1 MDLRRLRA
9 GEWMAAVAGVI
20 LLAALFQPWYGTPDA
35 TGWEAFSVIDL
46 LLAVVGIF
54 AIALLIVTAT
64 QETPTVAIAL
74 DAALALAALPA
85 LVLVLIRVG
94 WLPDGADSREWGLW
108 QGLIGV
114 VGINVAAWIAMR
126 DQRLSRPGRPTDLSG
141 KPIAESRDVEL
152 LPAPDPRGT
161 TSS

>member
-35 TGWEAFSVIDL
+35 TAWEAFSVIDL
-46 LLAVVGIF
+46 VLAAFAMF
-54 AIALLIVTAT
+54 AIALLVVTAA
-64 QETPTVAIAL
+64 QKVPTVPIAL
-74 DAALALAALPA
+74 DAALALAGMLA
-85 LVLVLIRVG
+85 LVLVLLRVAS
-94 WLPDGADSREWGLW
+94 LPDGADSREWGLW

-114 VGINVAAWIAMR
+114 LGINVAAWVAMR
-126 DQRLSRPGRPTDLSG
+126 DQRLSQPGRPTDLSG
-141 KPIAESRDVEL
+141 KPIAEPQEVEL

-161 TSS
+161 ASS

>member
-35 TGWEAFSVIDL
+35 TAWEAFSVIDL
-46 LLAVVGIF
+46 VLAAFAMF
-54 AIALLIVTAT
+54 AIALLVVTAA
-64 QETPTVAIAL
+64 QNVPTVPIAL
-74 DAALALAALPA
+74 DAALALAGMLA
-85 LVLVLIRVG
+85 LVLVLLRVAS
-94 WLPDGADSREWGLW
+94 LPDGADSREWGLW

-114 VGINVAAWIAMR
+114 LGINVAAWVAMR
-126 DQRLSRPGRPTDLSG
+126 DQRLSQPGRQTDLSG
-141 KPIAESRDVEL
+141 KPIAERQEVEL

-161 TSS
+161 ASS

>member
-35 TGWEAFSVIDL
+35 TAWEAFSVIDL
-46 LLAVVGIF
+46 LLAALAVY

-64 QETPTVAIAL
+64 QQTPTVAIAL
-74 DAALALAALPA
+74 DALLALAALPA
-85 LVLVLIRVG
+85 LVLVVIRVL

-114 VGINVAAWIAMR
+114 VGVNLAAWIAMR
-126 DQRLSRPGRPTDLSG
+126 DQRLSQPGRPTDLTG
-141 KPIAESRDVEL
+141 RPVDAPKEVEL
-152 LPAPDPRGT
+152 LPAPDPHRT
-161 TSS
+161 ASS

>member
-35 TGWEAFSVIDL
+35 TAWEAFSVIDL
-46 LLAVVGIF
+46 VLAAFAMF
-54 AIALLIVTAT
+54 AIALLVVTAA
-64 QETPTVAIAL
+64 QKVPTVPIAL
-74 DAALALAALPA
+74 DAALALAGMLA
-85 LVLVLIRVG
+85 LVLVLSRVAS
-94 WLPDGADSREWGLW
+94 LPDGADSREWGLW

-114 VGINVAAWIAMR
+114 LGINVAAWVAMR
-126 DQRLSRPGRPTDLSG
+126 DQRLSQPGRQTDLSG
-141 KPIAESRDVEL
+141 KPIAERQEVEL

-161 TSS
+161 ASS